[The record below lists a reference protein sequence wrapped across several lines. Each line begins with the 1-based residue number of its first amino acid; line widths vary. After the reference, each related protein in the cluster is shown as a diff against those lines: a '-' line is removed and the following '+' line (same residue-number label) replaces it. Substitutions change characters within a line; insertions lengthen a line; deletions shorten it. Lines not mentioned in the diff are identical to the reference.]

1 MIKSSTKW
9 QGGLGMKLAVI
20 WLVFVVVASVIG
32 PWLSHYL
39 PETIH
44 WDVMAVG
51 PSADFWLGTDVMGR
65 DVLVRTL
72 LGGQTSL
79 MVAVVATA
87 VSVVLGVSYGMLS
100 GFYGGRID
108 AVMMRIVDVMY
119 ALPFMFLVILLLV
132 FFGQHLWLIFVG
144 IGSYMWL
151 DMARIVRGQTL
162 ALKQQAFVEAA
173 FAMGQKNSRIMSH
186 HILPNLL
193 PVILV
198 YATLTIPQV
207 ILVES
212 FLSFLG
218 LGVQEPMTSWGALVS
233 EGAEN
238 MELAPWALLFPGL
251 FLSLTLLSFNRL
263 GDGLRDYLDPK
274 KT

>member
-1 MIKSSTKW
+1 MISDKNW
-9 QGGLGMKLAVI
+9 GMKLAMLWLLFVI
-20 WLVFVVVASVIG
+20 LVSVFG
-32 PWLSHYL
+32 PLMSNYL

-44 WDVMAVG
+44 WDVMAMG
-51 PSADFWLGTDVMGR
+51 PNSDFWLGTDVMGR

-79 MVAVVATA
+79 MVALIATL
-87 VSVVLGVSYGMLS
+87 VSVIMGVVYGVLA

-144 IGSYMWL
+144 IGAYMWL

-173 FAMGQKNSRIMSH
+173 FAMGQQSVRIMSR

-218 LGVQEPMTSWGALVS
+218 LGVQEPMTSWGVLVS

-238 MELAPWALLFPGL
+238 MELAPWALIFPGL

-263 GDGLRDYLDPK
+263 GDGLRDCLDPK
-274 KT
+274 NT

>member
-1 MIKSSTKW
+1 MSKW
-9 QGGLGMKLAVI
+9 KAAKVSWGMGLAMTWLLFILLAS
-20 WLVFVVVASVIG
+20 LFG
-32 PWLSHYL
+32 PMLSAYQA
-39 PETIH
+39 ETIH
-44 WDVMAVG
+44 WDAMAVEPG
-51 PSADFWLGTDVMGR
+51 VDFWLGSDVMGR
-65 DVLVRTL
+65 DVLVRSL

-79 MVAVVATA
+79 FVAAVATT
-87 VSVVLGVSYGMLS
+87 VSVVVGVVYGLTA
-100 GFYGGRID
+100 GFYGGRLD
-108 AVMMRIVDVMY
+108 AMMMRLVDVLY

-132 FFGQHLWLIFVG
+132 FFGQYLWLIFVG
-144 IGSYMWL
+144 MGAYMWL

-162 ALKQQAFVEAA
+162 ALKQQAFVEAT
-173 FAMGQKNSRIMSH
+173 FALGQKNSQIMWRH
-186 HILPNLL
+186 LLPNLM

-238 MELAPWALLFPGL
+238 MELAPWALLFPAA

-263 GDGLRDYLDPK
+263 GDGLRDIWDPK
-274 KT
+274 QDR

>member
-1 MIKSSTKW
+1 MIKGRLSTFSFS
-9 QGGLGMKLAVI
+9 MFLALI
-20 WLVFVVVASVIG
+20 WLLFVLLASVFG
-32 PWLSHYL
+32 PMFSNYQA
-39 PETIH
+39 ETIH
-44 WDVMAVG
+44 WDAMAVG
-51 PSADFWLGTDVMGR
+51 PGGDFWLGSDVMGR
-65 DVLVRTL
+65 DVLVRSL

-79 MVAVVATA
+79 FVAVVATT
-87 VSVVLGVSYGMLS
+87 VSVVMGVVYGLTA
-100 GFYGGRID
+100 GFYGGRLD
-108 AVMMRIVDVMY
+108 AMMMRLVDVLY

-144 IGSYMWL
+144 MGAYMWL

-173 FAMGQKNSRIMSH
+173 FALGQKNNQIMWRH
-186 HILPNLL
+186 LLPNLM

-238 MELAPWALLFPGL
+238 MELAPWALLFPAA

-263 GDGLRDYLDPK
+263 GDGLRDIWDPK
-274 KT
+274 QDR